1 MKPVVP
7 LLLVSLFAISA
18 FGADLTAVKA
28 EPDPNRRSERA
39 LENASQALEE
49 ARKAASADDAK
60 ALAAAFHEMSESA
73 DVCQDSLAHSGKDP
87 RRSKYYKQAEQ
98 KLHNLIR
105 QLAGFADTLPLDQRD
120 EADAARQHLQQVH
133 DAILEA
139 ALGKK

>member
-1 MKPVVP
+1 MKPAAS
-7 LLLVSLFAISA
+7 LLFLSLFAMLASA
-18 FGADLTAVKA
+18 ADLAAVKA

-39 LENASQALEE
+39 LENASQALDE
-49 ARKAASADDAK
+49 ARKAASSDDAK
-60 ALAAAFHEMSESA
+60 ALAAAFHEMAESG

-87 RRSKYYKQAEQ
+87 RKSKYYKQAEQ
-98 KLHNLIR
+98 KLHGLIR

-120 EADAARQHLQQVH
+120 EADATRQHLQQVH

>member
-1 MKPVVP
+1 MKPAAP
-7 LLLVSLFAISA
+7 LFFFSVFALLASA
-18 FGADLTAVKA
+18 ADLAAVKA

-39 LENASQALEE
+39 LGNASQALDE
-49 ARKAASADDAK
+49 ARKAAASDDSK
-60 ALAAAFHEMSESA
+60 ALAAAFREMSDSA

-87 RRSKYYKQAEQ
+87 RRSKYYKQAEL

-105 QLAGFADTLPLDQRD
+105 QLAGFGDTLPLDQRD
-120 EADAARQHLQQVH
+120 DAEATRQHLQQVH

>member
-1 MKPVVP
+1 MKPAAP
-7 LLLVSLFAISA
+7 LLFLSLIAVLASA
-18 FGADLTAVKA
+18 ADLAAVKA

-39 LENASQALEE
+39 LENAAQALDE
-49 ARKAASADDAK
+49 ARKAASASDDK
-60 ALAAAFHEMSESA
+60 ALAAAFHEMDESA
-73 DVCQDSLAHSGKDP
+73 DVCQDSLAHSGKNP

-105 QLAGFADTLPLDQRD
+105 QLAGFADTLPFDQRG
-120 EADAARQHLQQVH
+120 EADATRQHLQQVH